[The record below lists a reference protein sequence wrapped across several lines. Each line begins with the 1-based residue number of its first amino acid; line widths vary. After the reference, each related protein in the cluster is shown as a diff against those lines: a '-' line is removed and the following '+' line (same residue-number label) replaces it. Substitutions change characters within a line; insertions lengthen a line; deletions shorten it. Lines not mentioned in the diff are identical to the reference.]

1 MNLKGVQS
9 KLYLLYLFFLPMGRF
24 IDLGLPDT
32 FQKYLLQNFCL
43 FFFYLGGIFILFNK
57 QILRT
62 SLPDIM
68 HKWTKL
74 YIFQVVYSLIAA
86 CVLYIPLGTLN
97 GEDTFQASI
106 GGIIFWFIVLCHLY
120 YNYYGI
126 TRLITIKQFVSVLH
140 ASAFVLL
147 LIGYLQFLVINV
159 GGIFA
164 NIYIL
169 LSKFIV
175 LLPIERLNRG
185 VVFFGTEPSSSSLVL
200 VYIIPMIISLIIKP
214 IEKNRRW
221 REYLYILLFFPL
233 FITSGSSTVLIM
245 LLILVIA
252 TIIIVTKKKVFYKFL
267 LIGSLGIG
275 AIVAFSY
282 GIGNMKKS
290 IGYSADTS
298 SLEYLL
304 FAKIR
309 DTDNLST
316 MMRSSTIINDMRIFM
331 NFPLLGVGDGLQ
343 GYFYNENLPKEFL
356 VSPEVEDVFR
366 GKLGIIDGGGAFF
379 PCFLSAYGIL
389 GFIFLIPLIYK
400 YLYFFYKD
408 WRRLNNF
415 DIMLMLFLIVFAV
428 SGWFGLGIRQNFP
441 VILMLILP
449 LASSNLNKLICNQ
462 K

>member
-1 MNLKGVQS
+1 
-9 KLYLLYLFFLPMGRF
+9 MGRF
-24 IDLGLPDT
+24 IDLGLPVT
-32 FQKYLLQNFCL
+32 IQKYLLPNFCL
-43 FFFYLGGIFILFNK
+43 FFFYLGGSFILFNK
-57 QILRT
+57 HFFRT

-74 YIFQVVYSLIAA
+74 YIFQAVYSLIAA

-97 GEDTFQASI
+97 GEDAFQASI

-147 LIGYLQFLVINV
+147 LVGYLQFLVINV
-159 GGIFA
+159 GGIFTK
-164 NIYIL
+164 IYIL
-169 LSKFIV
+169 LSNFIV

-214 IEKNRRW
+214 IEKKKRW

-252 TIIIVTKKKVFYKFL
+252 TIIIVTKKKIFYKFL

-275 AIVAFSY
+275 GIVAFSY
-282 GIGNMKKS
+282 GIGNMKKNM
-290 IGYSADTS
+290 GYNVDTS
-298 SLEYLL
+298 SLEYLVL
-304 FAKIR
+304 SKIR

-316 MMRSSTIINDMRIFM
+316 MMRSSTVINDMRIFM

-356 VSPEVEDVFR
+356 VSPEIEDVYR

-400 YLYFFYKD
+400 YLYFFNKD
-408 WRRLNNF
+408 WGALNNF

-428 SGWFGLGIRQNFP
+428 SGWFGLGIKQNFP

-449 LASSNLNKLICNQ
+449 LASSNLNKLIRNQ